1 MKTKITA
8 LLFALAAALTVAGAY
23 TIKNDSA
30 YGRVVRP
37 DSGKLLKLSGADA
50 CATAVYVA
58 ASVTDAQIAALVTE
72 VPAVEIAQA
81 ASKARAEQQI
91 ARLASTDAVE
101 WVAGETGALGAKRLH
116 GGQEYSVIQA
126 HITQAGWE
134 PSRVPALW
142 KLEQTPGADG
152 TPAAW
157 VQPTGG
163 HDAYALGALVSY
175 SGTVW
180 RSLVNAN
187 VWPPAEGTLWTSGT
201 AQ

>member
-37 DSGKLLKLSGADA
+37 DSGKILKLADA
-50 CATAVYVA
+50 HATALYFSA
-58 ASVTDAQIAALVTE
+58 DTTDAQIAALVAE
-72 VPAVEIAQA
+72 APAAEIAQA
-81 ASKARAEQQI
+81 ASKAKAEQQI
-91 ARLASTDAVE
+91 ARLASTEAVE
-101 WVAGETGALGAKRLH
+101 WVAGETVAVGAKRLY
-116 GGQEYSVIQA
+116 GGQEYSVLQA

-134 PSRVPALW
+134 PARVPALW

-163 HDAYALGALVSY
+163 HDAYALGALVLY

-201 AQ
+201 TQ